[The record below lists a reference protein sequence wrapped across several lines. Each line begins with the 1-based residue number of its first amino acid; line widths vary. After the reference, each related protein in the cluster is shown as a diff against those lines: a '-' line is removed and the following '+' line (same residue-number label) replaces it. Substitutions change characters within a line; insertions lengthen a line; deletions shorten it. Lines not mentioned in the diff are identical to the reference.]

1 MPEEL
6 EEQSTAQFDLGRYLD
21 IVRRRHICF
30 LILLLVGWA
39 IVWGMSWLPAPRYTS
54 STLILIQP
62 PSMPKNYVVPNV
74 SDDVQQQIQSFTQQ
88 ITSRTRLLRIID
100 KFHLYGNSSSPE
112 QKVKA
117 MLKDVDVELVQGP
130 QGQSANAFRVS
141 YTAQDPHLAQQVT
154 SELTNLV
161 IDENLATRQQE
172 SQDTTQFLEGQL
184 QAARSSL
191 AQQAAKVQFFQAEH
205 QGSLPS
211 QEASNLQGLSSLQSQ
226 LQNEQ
231 DALYALR
238 HERVYYQS
246 MVDHYQSL
254 PDTPRAAN
262 GAPAQLTAIDQQLET
277 LKSKLMDLS
286 GRYTDQYPE
295 VQQVKSEIAKT
306 EKTREQIIATLRNR
320 ANTKSHAPGD
330 LPSALADPSLSASGL
345 QMQSQ
350 LKADEP
356 EIANRE
362 RAITDLKSRIAQYQA
377 RLSEEPDVAQQLA
390 DMTSSYNQSQDNYN
404 QLLQRVSSSQMATAM
419 EQMQKGNGFTIV
431 DPASLPLLPDP
442 PHRMKKFGMGLAAG
456 LGLGIIVVGLLEFFD
471 DRLHSDK
478 DIEELLPTSVIS
490 EIPEVL
496 SPAEEKRMRRKLILG
511 WAMAATVTVIILVGA
526 AFSYLTA

>member
-6 EEQSTAQFDLGRYLD
+6 DERSNAQFDLGRYID
-21 IVRRRHICF
+21 IVRRRHKSF
-30 LILLLVGWA
+30 LILLLLGWA
-39 IVWGMSWLPAPRYTS
+39 MVWGASWLPAPRYTS
-54 STLILIQP
+54 STLILIQA

-74 SDDVQQQIQSFTQQ
+74 SDDLQEQIQSFNQQ
-88 ITSRTRLLRIID
+88 ITSRTRLLHIID
-100 KFHLYGNSSSPE
+100 KFSLYGDGSGPE

-117 MLKDVDVELVQGP
+117 MRKDIDVELVQGP

-141 YTAQDPHLAQQVT
+141 YTARNPHIAQQVT

-161 IDENLATRQQE
+161 INENLETRQQE
-172 SQDTTQFLEGQL
+172 SQDTTQFLESQL
-184 QAARSSL
+184 QVARSNL
-191 AQQAAKVQFFQAEH
+191 AQQAAKVQAYQAAH
-205 QGSLPS
+205 QGSLPT
-211 QEASNLQGLSSLQSQ
+211 QEASNLQTLSSLQSQ

-238 HERVYYQS
+238 HERVYHQS
-246 MVDHYQSL
+246 MVDQYQAL

-262 GAPAQLTAIDQQLET
+262 GAPAQLTAIDQQLAT

-306 EKTREQIIATLRNR
+306 EKTREQIIATLRNQ
-320 ANTKSHAPGD
+320 ANTKNHASGGS
-330 LPSALADPSLSASGL
+330 PSALVDPSLNASWL

-350 LKADEP
+350 LKADET
-356 EIANRE
+356 EITNRE
-362 RAITDLKSRIAQYQA
+362 RAITDLKSKIAQYQA

-390 DMTSSYNQSQDNYN
+390 DMNRSYDQSQDNYN
-404 QLLQRVSSSQMATAM
+404 QLLQRVSNSQMATAM

-431 DPASLPLLPDP
+431 DPPSLPLLPDP
-442 PHRMKKFGMGLAAG
+442 PHRMKMFGAGLAAG
-456 LGLGIIVVGLLEFFD
+456 LGLGILVVTLLEFLD

-478 DIEELLPTSVIS
+478 DIEELLPTAVIS
-490 EIPEVL
+490 EVPEIL
-496 SPAEEKRMRRKLILG
+496 SPSEERRIRRRIILG
-511 WAMAATVTVIILVGA
+511 WAMAATVTVILLVGA
-526 AFSYLTA
+526 AFSYFTV

>member
-6 EEQSTAQFDLGRYLD
+6 NEQSNAQFDLGRYLD

-54 STLILIQP
+54 STLILIQT
-62 PSMPKNYVVPNV
+62 PSMSKDYVVPNV
-74 SDDVQQQIQSFTQQ
+74 SDDLQEQIQNFTQQ

-100 KFHLYGNSSSPE
+100 KFNLYGSTSPE
-112 QKVKA
+112 QKVKQ
-117 MLKDVDVELVQGP
+117 MLKDIDVAPVQGP

-141 YTAQDPHLAQQVT
+141 YTARNPHVAQQVT

-172 SQDTTQFLEGQL
+172 SQDTTQFLESQL
-184 QAARSSL
+184 QVARSNL
-191 AQQAAKVQFFQAEH
+191 AQQAAKVQAFQAAH
-205 QGSLPS
+205 QGSLPT
-211 QEASNLQGLSSLQSQ
+211 QQASNLQTLSSLQSQ

-231 DALYALR
+231 DALYAVR
-238 HERVYYQS
+238 HQRVYYQS
-246 MVDHYQSL
+246 MVDQYQSL
-254 PDTPRAAN
+254 PDTPRAPD

-306 EKTREQIIATLRNR
+306 EKTREQIIASLRNR
-320 ANTKSHAPGD
+320 ANTKSHVPGD
-330 LPSALADPSLSASGL
+330 TPSLLDPSISTSGL

-350 LKADEP
+350 LKADDI

-362 RAITDLKSRIAQYQA
+362 RVIAELQSRIAQFQA
-377 RLSEEPDVAQQLA
+377 RLSEEPDVEQQMA
-390 DMTSSYNQSQDNYN
+390 DMTRSYNQSQDNYN
-404 QLLQRVSSSQMATAM
+404 QLLQRVSNSQMATAM
-419 EQMQKGNGFTIV
+419 EHMKKGNGFTIV

-442 PHRMKKFGMGLAAG
+442 PHRMKMFGIGLAGG
-456 LGLGIIVVGLLEFFD
+456 LALGILAVGLLEFLD

-478 DIEELLPTSVIS
+478 DIEELLPTAVIS
-490 EIPEVL
+490 EVPEVL
-496 SPAEEKRMRRKLILG
+496 SPAEERRMRRKIFLG
-511 WAMAATVTVIILVGA
+511 WAMAATVAVIILAGA
-526 AFSYLTA
+526 AFTYLRA